1 MELKE
6 NVKAGIGKAV
16 TYWKQY
22 GAEAALW
29 ADLIAVAVL
38 YAMMTAHVPTQNG
51 DNIEHIHSS
60 FLIAQGQVPYRDFFQ
75 HHNPL
80 MWYLFAPLVNLF
92 AYNATV
98 TEVVCLISLLV
109 FLKSL
114 VYVYRISAE
123 FLSDK
128 LWGLAAAAVIAAP
141 GYKLYAVDFRP
152 DNYMIFCL
160 TAGIYYYFRYLK
172 GQKPFHLIAAFAW
185 FFISFLFAQKALFPL
200 AVLGVTGLYFWHKR
214 AIKTADMA
222 KALVFPLAGAAA
234 FWGYLCYYDM
244 AALYYASNYTFN
256 LNLVQGF
263 EMTRIVDFPPY
274 MAVLMWLG
282 FFGAAAAVVC
292 KNRYW
297 IVLALLF
304 VTEFVQRKFYFSPY
318 SYYFWMLVY
327 FAALCGVPALGL
339 LRRKCRAVIWLVIAG
354 LYWVFYNTLIFQR
367 EVIAMQ
373 PERKYLPDYIAR
385 NISPCDYVFNGD
397 GMMYNLF
404 GKDPAYYWQL
414 IGQLDVVGDATGIK
428 PKPDINAL
436 ILKLRPKF
444 VYGKSYFNKFS
455 DESGRP
461 EVVHYVDRDIINA
474 YYNATR
480 FGSVYQLKPEFDK
493 RKCIKDGVDGKWHFA
508 DE

>member
-6 NVKAGIGKAV
+6 KVKAGIGKAV

-160 TAGIYYYFRYLK
+160 TAGIYYYFKYLK

-234 FWGYLCYYDM
+234 YWG
-244 AALYYASNYTFN
+244 
-256 LNLVQGF
+256 
-263 EMTRIVDFPPY
+263 
-274 MAVLMWLG
+274 
-282 FFGAAAAVVC
+282 
-292 KNRYW
+292 
-297 IVLALLF
+297 
-304 VTEFVQRKFYFSPY
+304 
-318 SYYFWMLVY
+318 
-327 FAALCGVPALGL
+327 
-339 LRRKCRAVIWLVIAG
+339 
-354 LYWVFYNTLIFQR
+354 
-367 EVIAMQ
+367 
-373 PERKYLPDYIAR
+373 
-385 NISPCDYVFNGD
+385 
-397 GMMYNLF
+397 
-404 GKDPAYYWQL
+404 
-414 IGQLDVVGDATGIK
+414 
-428 PKPDINAL
+428 
-436 ILKLRPKF
+436 
-444 VYGKSYFNKFS
+444 
-455 DESGRP
+455 
-461 EVVHYVDRDIINA
+461 
-474 YYNATR
+474 
-480 FGSVYQLKPEFDK
+480 
-493 RKCIKDGVDGKWHFA
+493 
-508 DE
+508 